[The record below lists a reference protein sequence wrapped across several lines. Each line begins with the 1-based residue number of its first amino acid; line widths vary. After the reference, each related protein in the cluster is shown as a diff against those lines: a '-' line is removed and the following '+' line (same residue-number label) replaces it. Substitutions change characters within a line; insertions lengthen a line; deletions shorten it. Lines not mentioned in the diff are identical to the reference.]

1 MMIEKLK
8 FEEELRAVINRHSKE
23 NSSNTPDF
31 ILAQYLLGCLN
42 SFDTA
47 VQQRETWY
55 GRDARPNEIIDH
67 IQQEK
72 EYHLNKGNVELKPTK
87 EMLDIRSILEKTL
100 IEAGQRRTIY
110 NGCYLKLNLDTFK
123 WFINQAEQKIS
134 SLIKKGK
141 K

>member
-1 MMIEKLK
+1 MIKKLNNK
-8 FEEELRAVINRHSKE
+8 DYAYPSEIAIVDKI
-23 NSSNTPDF
+23 
-31 ILAQYLLGCLN
+31 
-42 SFDTA
+42 
-47 VQQRETWY
+47 
-55 GRDARPNEIIDH
+55 NEIIDH